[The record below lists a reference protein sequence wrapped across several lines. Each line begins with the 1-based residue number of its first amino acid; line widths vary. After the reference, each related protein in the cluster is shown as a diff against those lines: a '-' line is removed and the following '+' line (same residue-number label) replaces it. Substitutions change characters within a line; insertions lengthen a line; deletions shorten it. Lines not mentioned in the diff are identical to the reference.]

1 MTTVFHRIGPFEILG
16 QIGSGGMAHVF
27 LADDTR
33 NNRRVA
39 LKLVQVTDDRHGRD
53 RVEAERWGAK
63 LQARLSEVCPLVP
76 KVYEDGELP
85 PYYFIAMEFV
95 EGSDLSSVIARGP
108 MSVPDAIS
116 VAGQLCQFLE
126 AAHAMETTIDEVPF
140 RSVVHGDL
148 KPGNVRLTASG
159 ELKVLDFGIAKAL
172 SLSRKVTRNE
182 FGSIP
187 YMSPERLDS
196 DVQEVGRPT
205 DLWAL
210 GVILYELLSGAAPF
224 HGSDTR
230 RLEQQIRG
238 GYHRRPLPDDVP
250 LGLRAIT
257 ARLLAPSSDVRYES
271 AGSVREDL
279 EAFSAGRPTVAE
291 RQGFPG
297 QADEPATRR
306 TRSAPPGDEAT
317 RRTTPEPG
325 AEQTVTHAVKAPPAP
340 ARPGR
345 RLPSLRDVLL
355 LAALV
360 LVGNEVAVG
369 FSAGRLAATASTRDL
384 EGIGTLWED
393 YGRLSGRSFLR
404 LGVVGLESALRARVQ
419 ELSERVI
426 ANYRSPLPT
435 VRERQWRAARL
446 DLQQAM
452 TLAPADRRLKA
463 DLRYCEGHLH
473 RIDGEAAK
481 ARNQRAAASQDFAD
495 AVTAFREAAELRPE
509 WPDPFL
515 GLARTF
521 IYGLEDTDRAA
532 DAMKQ
537 AQQRGYTIGDRETAQ
552 LGDGYRTRAESLRQ
566 TARQLMHLPQ
576 EAEYLQRAIAAY
588 REALAQYDKIPGFP
602 GVATSLR
609 RIHGTIDVLENRQ
622 VELAAEKDRAA
633 PWE

>member
-1 MTTVFHRIGPFEILG
+1 
-16 QIGSGGMAHVF
+16 MAQVF

-33 NNRRVA
+33 NARRVA
-39 LKLVQVTDDRHGRD
+39 LKLVQATDDRPARD

-95 EGSDLSSVIARGP
+95 QGDDLSSVIARGP
-108 MSVPDAIS
+108 LNVPDALS
-116 VAGQLCQFLE
+116 VAGRLCQFLE
-126 AAHAMETTIDEVPF
+126 AAHALETTIDGVPF
-140 RSVVHGDL
+140 RSLVHGDL

-159 ELKVLDFGIAKAL
+159 DLKVLDFGIAKAL

-196 DVQEVGRPT
+196 DVQEVGRPA

-224 HGSDTR
+224 RGSDTR

-238 GYHRRPLPDDVP
+238 GYHRRPLPPAVP

-271 AGSVREDL
+271 AAMVREDL

-291 RQGFPG
+291 TQGFPG

-306 TRSAPPGDEAT
+306 TRSEPPADDAT
-317 RRTTPEPG
+317 RRTTPEP
-325 AEQTVTHAVKAPPAP
+325 ADNHAARAAVQTVPAP
-340 ARPGR
+340 ARR
-345 RLPSLRDVLL
+345 ARSLPSLRDVLL

-360 LVGNEVAVG
+360 IVGNEVAVG
-369 FSAGRLAATASTRDL
+369 FSARRLAAAVSTRDL
-384 EGIGTLWED
+384 EGIGTLWSD
-393 YGRLSGRSFLR
+393 YARLSGRSFLR
-404 LGVVGLESALRARVQ
+404 VGVVGLERSLRVRVQ
-419 ELSERVI
+419 ELSEGVM

-446 DLQQAM
+446 DLQQAL
-452 TLAPADRRLKA
+452 TLAPDDRRLKA

-481 ARNQRAAASQDFAD
+481 VRSQRAAASQHFTD
-495 AVTAFREAAELRPE
+495 AVAAFREAAELRPA

-532 DAMKQ
+532 DAMTQ

-552 LGDGYRTRAESLRQ
+552 LGDGYRTRADGLRQ
-566 TARQLMHLPQ
+566 TARQLMHLAQ
-576 EAEYLQRAIAAY
+576 ETEYLQRAIAAY
-588 REALAQYDKIPGFP
+588 REALAQYEKIPGYP

-609 RIHGTIDVLENRQ
+609 RVHGAIDAMETRLTA
-622 VELAAEKDRAA
+622 LAEERAKAA